1 MIGNG
6 GTRMDPRLADSVIS
20 VLRFICETKPLVA
33 EEDRIAID
41 GGLVRICEKNEV
53 IALGEAVKSL
63 AHDLTIVLRYS
74 YEEHPGCASMVV
86 KLEEA
91 EQELAVVLDEIKEWR
106 SRLGNAL

>member
-33 EEDRIAID
+33 EDDRIVID
-41 GGLVRICEKNEV
+41 GGLVRICEKNDV

-63 AHDLTIVLRYS
+63 AHDLTVVLRYS

-91 EQELAVVLDEIKEWR
+91 EQNLAVMLDTAGRWR
-106 SRLGNAL
+106 STLRTEK